1 MIVNKI
7 LASKASMAIMR
18 STWRLVVATS
28 KYLQSQCGGI
38 GRHARFKIWFLREWR
53 FESAHWYHFL
63 IVKIRK

>member
-18 STWRLVVATS
+18 PTWSLVVATS

-38 GRHARFKIWFLREWR
+38 GRHARFKIQC
-53 FESAHWYHFL
+53 A
-63 IVKIRK
+63 